1 MSAPAKTPARK
12 RAPAGMTLIEL
23 AIAITILSVASLAAF
38 RSFEQ
43 AGQQA
48 QGVLARGLAH
58 QVALNHAAELRA
70 LGLTDG
76 RALPDQR
83 RMGPYDWAIR
93 LDEAPTAGNLVE
105 VAITVSAPDLPG
117 ARLVIYLAAA
127 P

>member
-1 MSAPAKTPARK
+1 MSAPAVRTARN

-23 AIAITILSVASLAAF
+23 AIAITILSIASLAAF

-43 AGQQA
+43 AGAQA

-70 LGLTDG
+70 TGLAEG
-76 RALPDQR
+76 RDLPDQVH
-83 RMGPYDWAIR
+83 MGPYDWTIR

-105 VAITVSAPDLPG
+105 VAITVAAPDLPG
-117 ARLVIYLAAA
+117 ARLVIYLAAV